1 MITKN
6 KPKWLCFYAPP
17 FDGDE
22 YDGHRLFIKDGDPT
36 RVFVCDNSGKNPD
49 RADQGPRE
57 LVLSVPGV
65 LNKDGYK
72 DGSLPSSAQFA
83 TKCGSWCDVHPL
95 EAVVLLVEKWG
106 ATLYSQLSD
115 EITNKALLLA
125 KTIQLAKRAPTC
137 VLDVCSNRV
146 GRGRTMCRE
155 CSNDPCLYGSM
166 DDCSEKS
173 IRGSEFC
180 AEHSEED

>member
-1 MITKN
+1 MAALPLSSRFEPDGLEN
-6 KPKWLCFYAPP
+6 GPNYYA
-17 FDGDE
+17 
-22 YDGHRLFIKDGDPT
+22 GHRLFIKDGDPT
-36 RVFVCDNSGKNPD
+36 RVFVCDNIGRNPD
-49 RADQGPRE
+49 YAGQGPRE

-166 DDCSEKS
+166 DDCSEK
-173 IRGSEFC
+173 
-180 AEHSEED
+180 